1 MIEKLKTL
9 IEIFFDKGKVN
20 IRRRALRLVLS
31 GSIVNFITI
40 TILSFITI
48 SLIWIGADRIGSR
61 IGNST
66 AEYTSNYAAEETK
79 KYLLEMVRE
88 RTKLI
93 NYEFENMVLYIE
105 MMSRTMS
112 KIMQEPQNYTPRKL
126 PMANYEQVHSKE
138 LHVYC
143 SPDIIKSGLINEL
156 QQEINIASNFADIMI
171 PLSKHYDCVLA
182 ASEKGYVVRIDV
194 LGENEIVP
202 LSKEQY
208 KTSYDA
214 RERPW
219 YELGKKSSTAAFTEP
234 FITTTTGEP
243 CISCV
248 MPYYDDTG
256 IAGVVL
262 IDCNAASIYEQI
274 AKTKIGNTG
283 FCFIVNEKGEVIY
296 NTRQDENFSESI
308 TDTIPRMLADE
319 SNIETILVDG
329 EEYYLAYA
337 PMTDINWSLGTAISK
352 AEVIKPAEEVRMNI
366 IDKVNA
372 FKGNLGY
379 IFIILVSIFVVIIG
393 FLISL
398 LIKIGLRFSDKLVKP
413 IQQLN
418 NGVRKIASGNF
429 DKKLDIHTGD
439 EIEQLAE
446 SFNAMTDK
454 LKTHVENLTKV
465 TADKERIATELNVAT
480 NIQISMLPRDFNFNR
495 DDFEIYATMNAAKA
509 VGGDFYDFY
518 LLDEHHLVIT
528 IADVSGKGVPA
539 ALFMSRSKTIL
550 KNFATMMTNPDDLAA
565 VMTLSNNQLC
575 QGNDEMMFVTVFM
588 GLLDLTTGRFI
599 YVNGGHN
606 PPLVYHKSTDQFEYM
621 DVKQNIVLA
630 MMDEMDFEQQEIR
643 LETGDILYLY
653 TDGVTEAMDIS
664 NNQYGEER
672 LSECLNNVDKNADL
686 PTILKNVR
694 DDLSDHVGEA
704 DQSDDITMLAVRV
717 NEVKQQ

>member
-1 MIEKLKTL
+1 MKEKLKTL
-9 IEIFFDKGKVN
+9 IEIFAGKGKVN

-40 TILSFITI
+40 TILSFISI
-48 SLIWIGADRIGSR
+48 SLIWIAVDRLGSR

-66 AEYTSNYAAEETK
+66 AEYTRNYAAEESK
-79 KYLLEMVRE
+79 KHLLEMVRE

-93 NYEFENMVLYIE
+93 NYEFENMTLYVE
-105 MMSRTMS
+105 LMSKNMSR
-112 KIMQEPQNYTPRKL
+112 IIQQPQNYTPRKL

-143 SPDIIKSGLINEL
+143 SPEIIKNGLSNEL

-202 LSKEQY
+202 LSKEKY

-219 YELGKKSSTAAFTEP
+219 YELGRKSNTAAFTEP

-256 IAGVVL
+256 VAGVVL

-296 NTRQDENFSESI
+296 NTRQDEDFSESI

-319 SNIETILVDG
+319 SNIETFMLDG

-337 PMTDINWSLGTAISK
+337 PMTDIDWSLGTAISK
-352 AEVIKPAEEVRMNI
+352 AEVIEPAEEARMNI
-366 IDKVNA
+366 IDKIDL
-372 FKGNLGY
+372 FKGSLKY
-379 IFIILVSIFVVIIG
+379 IFITLVIVFVVIVAG
-393 FLISL
+393 LITL
-398 LIKIGLRFSDKLVKP
+398 LLKVGLRFSDKLVKP
-413 IQQLN
+413 IQLLN
-418 NGVRKIASGNF
+418 NGVRKIASGDF

-439 EIEQLAE
+439 EIEQLAT
-446 SFNAMTDK
+446 SFNNMTDE

-480 NIQISMLPRDFNFNR
+480 NIQLSMLPRNFNFDR
-495 DDFEIYATMNAAKA
+495 DDFEIYATMHAAKA

-518 LLDEHHLVIT
+518 LLDENHLVIT

-539 ALFMSRSKTIL
+539 ALFMANSKTIL
-550 KNFATMMTNPDDLAA
+550 NNYIMTMTDSEDLAA
-565 VMTLSNNQLC
+565 AMICSNLQLC
-575 QGNDEMMFVTVFM
+575 QDNEEMMFVTVFV
-588 GLLDLTTGRFI
+588 GILDLQTGKFV

-606 PPLVYHKSTDQFEYM
+606 PPMIYRKADDKFTYLEVE
-621 DVKQNIVLA
+621 QNCVLA
-630 MMDEMDFEQQEIR
+630 MMPETDFIQQEIK
-643 LETGDILYLY
+643 LNTGDIIYLY
-653 TDGVTEAMDIS
+653 TDGVTEAMDID

-672 LSECLNNVDKNADL
+672 LSKCLNQVDKNSDL
-686 PTILKNVR
+686 STILQNVR
-694 DDLSDHVGEA
+694 DDLSKHVGEA

-717 NEVKQQ
+717 NEVKQK